1 RLLEQAVTFARHL
14 ARDNAGNNNEA
25 RIAMIAMTT
34 SNSIRVKANSRP
46 LRLRGGR
53 PNNTSSI
60 LFIGS
65 IRQNPSPEP
74 SRSRPHHGPGI
85 SGNRP
90 AKMNGSGAARHEFSL
105 ILV

>member
-1 RLLEQAVTFARHL
+1 MMGSLSLKSPAYIIVARANCLRLLEQAVTFARHL

-53 PNNTSSI
+53 PNNTSFASA
-60 LFIGS
+60 
-65 IRQNPSPEP
+65 
-74 SRSRPHHGPGI
+74 SRTRHFRES
-85 SGNRP
+85 SGKDERRRR
-90 AKMNGSGAARHEFSL
+90 GAP
-105 ILV
+105 